1 MLDYMGPDER
11 ADAMCKAADEQRRA
25 KLAETAAKIDA
36 KALGKLA
43 ADMGLHDHQ
52 NRDSGAGLP
61 LVMTGSDATRR
72 LDDLTGN
79 GRTPGGQNDTASR
92 TDAAPFSL
100 TDRERKASGDVS
112 ACHDVEHAAWTL
124 LVNSGLTPA
133 QHELLRAYHNT
144 VWATRSAS
152 HELESARQSAMFARM
167 IGGAK

>member
-1 MLDYMGPDER
+1 MLDYIGPDER
-11 ADAMCKAADEQRRA
+11 AEAMCKASEEQRRA

-61 LVMTGSDATRR
+61 LVMTGPDSTRR

-92 TDAAPFSL
+92 TDAASSL
-100 TDRERKASGDVS
+100 TEKEAALKA
-112 ACHDVEHAAWTL
+112 CEDVEGAAWRL
-124 LVNSGLTPA
+124 LLASGLTWEQIDILSA
-133 QHELLRAYHNT
+133 FHRS
-144 VWATRSAS
+144 VWATRSAQMDV
-152 HELESARQSAMFARM
+152 HSARLDAMFARL